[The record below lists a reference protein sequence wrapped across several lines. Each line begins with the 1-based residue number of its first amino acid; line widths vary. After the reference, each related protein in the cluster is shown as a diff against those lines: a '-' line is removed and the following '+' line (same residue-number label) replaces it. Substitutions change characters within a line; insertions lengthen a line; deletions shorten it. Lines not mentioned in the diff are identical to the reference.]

1 MSRRIQVLPDAVAN
15 QIAAGEAV
23 ERPASVVKEL
33 VENALDAGATRVDV
47 AIERGGKRRIR
58 VSDDGVGMSRED
70 ALLSLDRHATSKIAE
85 AGDLTGVRT
94 FGFRGEA
101 LPSIAAVSRMT
112 LETWEGED
120 ESGTRVTVNGGRIS
134 DVSDVA
140 RRRGTT
146 VDVRNL
152 FFNAPVRARFL
163 KSVSAEARA
172 TNEAA
177 ISLALA
183 NPRVAFHL
191 TSDDRVLLDLPAS
204 EDAAGRVTQIW
215 GREHG
220 GTLIPAVHEHEG
232 LEVRGLVQR
241 PDAAKPG
248 VRRSHLF
255 VNGRPFRSTEVV
267 RAAER
272 GYRTTIP
279 QGARPWIFLYLRV
292 PGPQVDVNVHPTK
305 AEVRFR
311 EPGRVEDV
319 VERAVRSAL
328 DDEASSATF
337 DRELGPPTMVVREGG
352 GAGSGGAPAGGT
364 AGVGTAGGGVSG
376 GVEEAGSGPGAP
388 AGTSSRRE
396 GDDST
401 KGRPADDQMALFV
414 SGVEAAGGADGEDT
428 EDQADVPAPG
438 AVIQEGVGRPRLWQV
453 LDTYVLAE
461 TRDGILIVDQHAA
474 HERILFQRLMD
485 DFEAGGQESQHL
497 LFPLTLR
504 LTVPEVEL
512 VEELGSL
519 LARAGFEVEGF
530 GGDTV
535 IVRAV
540 PNPHRYFDA
549 ERAFREMVHE
559 LTHGSELVRSARNQH
574 ERIAMTF
581 ACKSAI
587 KAGQKLSEAEMQEL
601 FDQLF
606 ATELPHHDVHGRP
619 TIVRL
624 SRAELERKFG
634 RS

>member
-1 MSRRIQVLPDAVAN
+1 MTRRIRILSDAVAN

-33 VENALDAGATRVDV
+33 VENALDAGATRVEI

-58 VSDDGVGMSRED
+58 ISDDGVGMGRED
-70 ALLSLDRHATSKIAE
+70 AILCLDRHATSKIAAAE
-85 AGDLTGVRT
+85 DLTGVGT

-101 LPSIAAVSRMT
+101 IPSIAAVSRVT
-112 LETWEGED
+112 IETFDGED
-120 ESGTRVTVNGGRIS
+120 EAGTRVQVDGGRIN

-152 FFNAPVRARFL
+152 FYNAPVRGRFL
-163 KSVSAEARA
+163 KSVSAETRA
-172 TNEAA
+172 AHEVVTA
-177 ISLALA
+177 LALA
-183 NPRVAFHL
+183 NPGVSFVF
-191 TSDDRVLLDLPAS
+191 TSDDRPLLDL
-204 EDAAGRVTQIW
+204 AAAPGAAERVRQIW
-215 GREHG
+215 GAEHAA
-220 GTLIPAVHEHEG
+220 TLIEAAAADDGV
-232 LEVRGLVQR
+232 EVRGLVQR

-255 VNGRPFRSTEVV
+255 VNGRPFRAPELV
-267 RAAER
+267 RAVER

-279 QGARPWIFLYLRV
+279 QGARPWLFLYLRLA
-292 PGPQVDVNVHPTK
+292 GDRVDVNVHPTK
-305 AEVRFR
+305 SEVRFR
-311 EPGRVEDV
+311 DPSEVEAL
-319 VERAVRSAL
+319 VERAVRRAL
-328 DDEASSATF
+328 DDEASAATL
-337 DRELGPPTMVVREGG
+337 DRPGVGVVREGSGARSGSAEGAEGRG
-352 GAGSGGAPAGGT
+352 GGRRGSGVT
-364 AGVGTAGGGVSG
+364 DT
-376 GVEEAGSGPGAP
+376 
-388 AGTSSRRE
+388 
-396 GDDST
+396 
-401 KGRPADDQMALFV
+401 QMALFV
-414 SGVEAAGGADGEDT
+414 
-428 EDQADVPAPG
+428 PG
-438 AVIQEGVGRPRLWQV
+438 APDDEHDTGERPPVATLPEAGAGRPRLWQA

-461 TRDGILIVDQHAA
+461 TRDGLLIVDQHAA

-485 DFEAGGQESQHL
+485 GFEAGGQESQRL
-497 LFPLTLR
+497 LFPLTLK
-504 LTVPEVEL
+504 LTPPEVAL
-512 VEELGSL
+512 VEDLGGL
-519 LARAGFEVEGF
+519 LSRAGFEVEGF

-535 IVRAV
+535 LVRAV

-581 ACKSAI
+581 ACKGAI

-619 TIVRL
+619 TVVRL
-624 SRAELERKFG
+624 SAAELERKFG